1 MTQQLIEARMAQI
14 EAIAQH
20 GIKTGGT
27 FAALLKI
34 IRIVRKEVD

>member
-1 MTQQLIEARMAQI
+1 MKQQILEARMAQI

-20 GIKTGGT
+20 GMKTGAAFT
-27 FAALLKI
+27 ALLKI